1 MIVEF
6 EAVEAVR
13 RSHPAWR
20 LLRADH
26 APLILSFL
34 GAVFIEGNARTVP
47 AVELT
52 ARLDDYLYALNER
65 LGEGTFPKSAKAYL
79 DDWAGPEAG
88 WLRKFYPAGSD
99 EVHFDAT
106 PAVEKAFSWVAALR
120 ARAFVGTESRLNTVF
135 ELLRQMALG
144 AETDRDVRLADLKR
158 RRAQLDAEIARVE
171 AGDVPVLDGTAL
183 RDRYQQ
189 FSETARGLLADFRE
203 VEANFRQLDRDLR
216 EQIATWD
223 GAKGDLLAR
232 VVGERS
238 AIADS
243 DQGRSFH
250 AFYDFLLS
258 SRRQEEFTAL
268 LAKVQD
274 LDAIG
279 EPDPRLR
286 HIHYDWLDAGERTQ
300 STVRLLSEQ
309 LRRFLDDQVWLENR
323 RVMDIL
329 KSIEGHALKL
339 RGQPASAVTM
349 EMDAAAPDVALP
361 FERPMYRPKAKVRIS
376 GDLPRGPED
385 VDVSLLFEQ
394 THVDP
399 ARLAGIVRS
408 ALRGRSQTGLAP
420 LLAEHPVR
428 DGLAEVVTYLALTDP
443 AFRVVFDEEAREQV
457 SWTGTGTG
465 TGTGTDID
473 TDAGTDTGTDAAA
486 GGGVIEKHADLPR
499 VSFVRAGPGEKG

>member
-1 MIVEF
+1 MAAIVVIVEF
-6 EAVEAVR
+6 EEVEAIR
-13 RSHPAWR
+13 RAHPAWR

-34 GAVFIEGNARTVP
+34 AKVFVEGNARTVP
-47 AVELT
+47 ARELA
-52 ARLDDYLYALNER
+52 ARLDDYLYGLNER

-88 WLRKFYPAGSD
+88 WLRRFYPPGSD
-99 EVHFDAT
+99 EVHFDVT
-106 PAVEKAFSWVAALR
+106 PAVEKAVSWVAALQD
-120 ARAFVGTESRLNTVF
+120 RAFVGTESRLNTVF

-144 AETDRDVRLADLKR
+144 AETDRDVRLEDLKR
-158 RRAQLDAEIARVE
+158 RREQLDAEMARVE
-171 AGDVPVLDGTAL
+171 AGDVPMLDGTAL

-189 FSETARGLLADFRE
+189 FSETARGLLSDFRE
-203 VEANFRQLDRDLR
+203 VETNFRRLDRELR

-223 GAKGDLLAR
+223 GAKGDLLGK
-232 VVGERS
+232 VLGERS

-268 LAKVQD
+268 LEKVQE
-274 LDAIG
+274 LGAIG
-279 EPDPRLR
+279 DPDPRMR

-309 LRRFLDDQVWLENR
+309 LRRFLDDRVWLENR

-329 KSIEGHALKL
+329 KSIEGHALKM
-339 RGQPASAVTM
+339 RGQPSSAVAI
-349 EMDAAAPDVALP
+349 EMDATSPDVALP
-361 FERPMYRPKAKVRIS
+361 FERPMYRPKAKVQIS
-376 GDLPRGPED
+376 GDLAESVED

-399 ARLAGIVRS
+399 VRLTGIVRS
-408 ALRGRSQTGLAP
+408 ALRRTSQTGLAP
-420 LLAEHPVR
+420 LLAEHPVQN
-428 DGLAEVVTYLALTDP
+428 GLAELVTYLALTDP
-443 AFRVVFDEEAREQV
+443 AFRVVFDEEAREAV
-457 SWTGTGTG
+457 SWADADGDGKTA
-465 TGTGTDID
+465 DIPRV
-473 TDAGTDTGTDAAA
+473 TFLRAGTREA
-486 GGGVIEKHADLPR
+486 E
-499 VSFVRAGPGEKG
+499 

>member
-1 MIVEF
+1 MSAVAAIVVIVEF
-6 EAVEAVR
+6 EEVEAIR
-13 RSHPAWR
+13 RGHPAWR

-34 GAVFIEGNARTVP
+34 GKVFVEGNARTVP
-47 AVELT
+47 AAELA
-52 ARLDDYLYALNER
+52 ARLDDYLYALRER
-65 LGEGTFPKSAKAYL
+65 FGEGTFPKSAKAYL

-88 WLRKFYPAGSD
+88 WLRKFYPPGSD
-99 EVHFDAT
+99 EAHFDAT
-106 PAVEKAFSWVAALR
+106 PAVEKAVSWVAALQ
-120 ARAFVGTESRLNTVF
+120 ARAFVGAESRLNTVF

-144 AETDRDVRLADLKR
+144 AETDREVRLDDLKR
-158 RRAQLDAEIARVE
+158 RREQLDAEIARVE
-171 AGDVPVLDGTAL
+171 AGDVQVLDGTAL

-189 FSETARGLLADFRE
+189 FSETARGLLSDFRE
-203 VEANFRQLDRDLR
+203 VETNFRQLDRELR

-223 GAKGDLLAR
+223 GAKGELLGK

-268 LAKVQD
+268 LEKVQE

-279 EPDPRLR
+279 DPDPRMR

-323 RVMDIL
+323 RVMDLL
-329 KSIEGHALKL
+329 KSIEGHALKM
-339 RGQPASAVTM
+339 RGQPSSAVAM
-349 EMDAAAPDVALP
+349 GMDAAAPEVVLP
-361 FERPMYRPKAKVRIS
+361 FERPMYRPKAKVQIS
-376 GDLPRGPED
+376 GDLAEAVED

-394 THVDP
+394 THVDA

-408 ALRGRSQTGLAP
+408 ALRGRQQTGLAP
-420 LLAEHPVR
+420 LLTEHPVR
-428 DGLAEVVTYLALTDP
+428 DGLAELVTYLALTDP
-443 AFRVVFDEEAREQV
+443 AFRVVFDEEVREDV
-457 SWTGTGTG
+457 AWV
-465 TGTGTDID
+465 D
-473 TDAGTDTGTDAAA
+473 TD
-486 GGGVIEKHADLPR
+486 GGGKTADVPR
-499 VSFVRAGPGEKG
+499 VTFLRAGARGEK

>member
-1 MIVEF
+1 MSVSPAIVVKVEF
-6 EAVEAVR
+6 EEIEAIR
-13 RSHPAWR
+13 RGHPAWR

-26 APLILSFL
+26 AALILSFL
-34 GAVFIEGNARTVP
+34 DAVFIEGNARSVP
-47 AVELT
+47 AAELT
-52 ARLDDYLYALNER
+52 ARLDDHLYALNER
-65 LGEGTFPKSAKAYL
+65 LGAGTFPKTAKAYL
-79 DDWAGPEAG
+79 DDWAGSEAG
-88 WLRKFYPAGSD
+88 WLRKFYPPGSG
-99 EVHFDAT
+99 EASFDVT
-106 PAVEKAFSWVAALR
+106 PAVEKAVSWVAALR
-120 ARAFVGTESRLNTVF
+120 TRAFVGTESRLNTVF
-135 ELLRQMALG
+135 ELLRQMAVG
-144 AETDRDVRLADLKR
+144 AESDQDVRLADLR
-158 RRAQLDAEIARVE
+158 RRREQLDAEIARVE

-203 VEANFRQLDRDLR
+203 VETNFRQLDRELR

-223 GAKGDLLAR
+223 GAKGDLLGR
-232 VVGERS
+232 VIGARS

-268 LAKVQD
+268 LEKVQE

-279 EPDPRLR
+279 EPDPRMR

-329 KSIEGHALKL
+329 RSIEGHALQL

-361 FERPMYRPKAKVRIS
+361 FERPMYRPKAKVRIC
-376 GDLPRGPED
+376 GDIAEPVED
-385 VDVSLLFEQ
+385 VDVSMLFEQ
-394 THVDP
+394 AHVDP
-399 ARLAGIVRS
+399 ARLAGNVRS

-420 LLAEHPVR
+420 LLGEHPVQ

-443 AFRVVFDEEAREQV
+443 GFRVVFDEDVREQV
-457 SWTGTGTG
+457 SWAGAE
-465 TGTGTDID
+465 
-473 TDAGTDTGTDAAA
+473 DA
-486 GGGVIEKHADLPR
+486 EKTADVPR
-499 VSFVRAGPGEKG
+499 VTFVRAGEKEKGAGEKGEKEKGEKEVED

>member
-1 MIVEF
+1 LSVTAAIVVIVEF
-6 EAVEAVR
+6 DEVESIR
-13 RSHPAWR
+13 RGHPAWK

-26 APLILSFL
+26 APLVLSFL
-34 GAVFIEGNARTVP
+34 GTVFVEGNARTVP
-47 AVELT
+47 AAELT

-79 DDWAGPEAG
+79 DDWSAPEAG
-88 WLRKFYPAGSD
+88 WLRRFYPPGSD

-106 PAVEKAFSWVAALR
+106 PAVEKAVSWVSALR

-135 ELLRQMALG
+135 ELLRQMAVG
-144 AETDRDVRLADLKR
+144 TETDRDVRLGDLLR
-158 RRAQLDAEIARVE
+158 RREQLDAEIARVE
-171 AGDVPVLDGTAL
+171 AGDVPLLDGTAL

-203 VEANFRQLDRDLR
+203 VETNFRGLDRELR
-216 EQIATWD
+216 EQIAAWD
-223 GAKGDLLAR
+223 GAKGDLLGR

-268 LAKVQD
+268 LEKVQE
-274 LDAIG
+274 LAAIG
-279 EPDPRLR
+279 EPDPRMR

-323 RVMDIL
+323 RVMDVL

-339 RGQPASAVTM
+339 RGRPASAVTM

-361 FERPMYRPKAKVRIS
+361 FERPLYRPKTKVRIS
-376 GDLPRGPED
+376 GDIAEAAED

-399 ARLAGIVRS
+399 ARLAGTVRS

-420 LLAEHPVR
+420 LLREHPVQ
-428 DGLAEVVTYLALTDP
+428 DGLAEVVTYLALADP

-457 SWTGTGTG
+457 SWTGSDSGDGKT
-465 TGTGTDID
+465 
-473 TDAGTDTGTDAAA
+473 
-486 GGGVIEKHADLPR
+486 ADVPR
-499 VSFVRAGPGEKG
+499 VTFVRADAGGEGEEEA

>member
-1 MIVEF
+1 MSVEF
-6 EAVEAVR
+6 EQVESIR
-13 RSHPAWR
+13 RGHPAWR

-26 APLILSFL
+26 AALILSFL
-34 GAVFIEGNARTVP
+34 GTVFIEGNARTVP
-47 AVELT
+47 AAELT
-52 ARLDDYLYALNER
+52 GRLDDHLYALNER
-65 LGEGTFPKSAKAYL
+65 LGAGTFPRSAKAYL
-79 DDWAGPEAG
+79 DDWSGPEAG
-88 WLRKFYPAGSD
+88 WLRKFYPPGSD
-99 EVHFDAT
+99 EAHFDVT
-106 PAVEKAFSWVAALR
+106 PAVEKAVSWVTALR

-135 ELLRQMALG
+135 DLLRQMAVG
-144 AETDRDVRLADLKR
+144 AETDRDVRLDDLLR
-158 RRAQLDAEIARVE
+158 RRARLDAEIARLR
-171 AGDVPVLDGTAL
+171 AGDVPMLDGTAL

-189 FSETARGLLADFRE
+189 FSETARALLADFRE
-203 VEANFRQLDRDLR
+203 VETNFRDLDRELR

-223 GAKGDLLAR
+223 GAKGDLLAK

-268 LAKVQD
+268 LEKVQG
-274 LDAIG
+274 LDAIAD
-279 EPDPRLR
+279 PDPRMR

-339 RGQPASAVTM
+339 RGQPASAVTV

-361 FERPMYRPKAKVRIS
+361 FERPMYRPKTKVRIS
-376 GDLPRGPED
+376 GEVAEPVED

-408 ALRGRSQTGLAP
+408 ALRGRAQTGLAP
-420 LLAEHPVR
+420 LLGEHPVQ
-428 DGLAEVVTYLALTDP
+428 DGLAEVVSYLALADP
-443 AFRVVFDEEAREQV
+443 AFRVVFDERVRERV
-457 SWTGTGTG
+457 SWAGSEGEG
-465 TGTGTDID
+465 KSADI
-473 TDAGTDTGTDAAA
+473 
-486 GGGVIEKHADLPR
+486 PR
-499 VSFVRAGPGEKG
+499 VTFVRAGKGEGEV